1 MGKSRLISEIAGH
14 AEREGMIVAV
24 GECLPLGEGEL
35 PYAPVVGALRSLASQ
50 VDDAEVQAMLA
61 PGLER
66 LAELTPHD
74 PRPSDGVLDM
84 AAGTGSQLRLFEHLA
99 GLVSSAARV

>member
-14 AEREGMIVAV
+14 AERHGMTVAV

-50 VDDAEVQAMLA
+50 VDDAELQAMLT
-61 PGLER
+61 PGREE
-66 LAELTPHD
+66 LAELMPHD
-74 PRPSDGVLDM
+74 SRRRTV
-84 AAGTGSQLRLFEHLA
+84 
-99 GLVSSAARV
+99 